1 MKPRS
6 STHPR
11 RILVTRSAHQ
21 SSELAGLLRS
31 LGAEPILIPTIQ
43 LTEPS
48 SFAALDAALT
58 HLSSVGPDTF
68 HWLVFT
74 SANAVE
80 AFHRRLPSPLPGA
93 KKLRIAAIGPS
104 TARALQ
110 AIGLTADLIP
120 PQAVAESL
128 TGALLPHARQR
139 DGLATRFLLVRADE
153 ARERLPE
160 TLRAA
165 GADVTIAPAYRT
177 IISQDSIPAIRA
189 LFAPGADSL
198 DAITFTSSST
208 VRNLLALCEAA
219 AVAFPLGPL
228 RISIG
233 PITSQTLRNAGLAPD
248 AEAPEATI
256 ASLARTA
263 VGTPRARPLS
273 RK

>member
-1 MKPRS
+1 MKPQS

-31 LGAEPILIPTIQ
+31 LGAEPILIPAIQ
-43 LTEPS
+43 LTDPS

-58 HLSSVGPDTF
+58 HLSSAGPDTF

-93 KKLRIAAIGPS
+93 KKLRIAAIGLS
-104 TARALQ
+104 TARALRG
-110 AIGLTADLIP
+110 IGLTADLIP
-120 PQAVAESL
+120 PQALAESL
-128 TGALLPHARQR
+128 TGALLPYARQS
-139 DGLATRFLLVRADE
+139 GGGSGSSPTRFLLVRAEE

-233 PITSQTLRNAGLAPD
+233 PITSQTLRDAGLAPD

-256 ASLARTA
+256 ASLAQTA
-263 VGTPRARPLS
+263 VGTPQV
-273 RK
+273 